1 MNHLHAKLT
10 LSPSGPIKPQSGPIK
25 PDQAIFLFP
34 IRVHPR
40 PSAVHVFSGHRSSC
54 RAFCCFLALLLLAGA
69 TAARCLA
76 GTADDWRQ
84 KMEPIIP
91 RGYLCRHTPA
101 PISID
106 GNLDKSAWS
115 QAEWTSNFVDIQ
127 DGSRP
132 TPRFRT
138 RAKLLWDDDFLY
150 IAAELEEPHVWA
162 TLTKHDSVI
171 FQDPDFEVFMDPRGE
186 THSYYEFEIN
196 ALNTSW
202 DLMLDKPYMDQ
213 GRPNNAWDIPG
224 LKTAIHV
231 NGTLNN
237 PWKVLAEH
245 ARHPGPPAEGEQWRI
260 DFSRVEWQ
268 ITTNG
273 GVYKKIPRTPEDN
286 WVWSPTGVIDMHRP
300 EMWGLLQFTRQPAGE
315 SVPVTAIP
323 GKPARDLA
331 LDIYYSQLDFRKT
344 HSRWATN
351 LVELALNSGPLP
363 PGVEPPLLEPTADG
377 YSCSVA
383 WRHNN
388 GLRRAWRIFQDRLL
402 KLEE

>member
-1 MNHLHAKLT
+1 MPQLC
-10 LSPSGPIKPQSGPIK
+10 PIKPNQG
-25 PDQAIFLFP
+25 IFMFP
-34 IRVHPR
+34 NRVRPH
-40 PSAVHVFSGHRSSC
+40 PSAVNALSGRRRPC

-69 TAARCLA
+69 TVARCPA

-84 KMEPIIP
+84 KMQPIIP
-91 RGYLCRHTPA
+91 HGYLCRHTPA

-106 GNLDKSAWS
+106 GNLDKPAWS
-115 QAEWTSNFVDIQ
+115 QAEWTSDFVDIQ
-127 DGSRP
+127 DASMP
-132 TPRFRT
+132 KPRFRT
-138 RAKLLWDDDFLY
+138 RAKLLWDDDYLY

-196 ALNTSW
+196 AINTSW
-202 DLMLDKPYMDQ
+202 DLMLDKPYMDH

-237 PWKVLAEH
+237 PADTDRGWTVEIAFPWKVLGEH

-273 GVYKKIPRTPEDN
+273 GVYKKVPRTPEDN

-300 EMWGLLQFTRQPAGE
+300 EMWGLVQFTRRPAAENISVRAHPRQTRARSRTGNLLQPTG
-315 SVPVTAIP
+315 
-323 GKPARDLA
+323 
-331 LDIYYSQLDFRKT
+331 
-344 HSRWATN
+344 
-351 LVELALNSGPLP
+351 
-363 PGVEPPLLEPTADG
+363 
-377 YSCSVA
+377 
-383 WRHNN
+383 
-388 GLRRAWRIFQDRLL
+388 FQ
-402 KLEE
+402 KGA